1 MKRCGW
7 VKENN
12 PLYVRYHDNE
22 WGKPLHD
29 DQKLFEL
36 LCLETYQS
44 GLSWETILSKR
55 QGFREAFHNYD
66 AVAISKM
73 TDKELDSLLGNP
85 AIVRNKM
92 KIYATRS
99 NAQAFLNIQSE
110 FESFD
115 AYLWSFVSYKTIEN
129 QIVDYKE
136 APTKT
141 PLSEKLSKDLK
152 KRGFK
157 FVGPVCVYSFLQA
170 AGMVNDH
177 EESCSFR

>member
-55 QGFREAFHNYD
+55 QGFREAFYNYD

-73 TDKELDSLLGNP
+73 TDKELDSLLDNP

-99 NAQAFLNIQSE
+99 NARAFLNIQSE

>member
-55 QGFREAFHNYD
+55 QGFREAFYNYD

-73 TDKELDSLLGNP
+73 TDKELDSLLDNP

-99 NAQAFLNIQSE
+99 NARAFLNIQSE

-157 FVGPVCVYSFLQA
+157 FVGLVCVYSFLQA

>member
-7 VKENN
+7 VKGNN

-55 QGFREAFHNYD
+55 QGFREAFYNYD

-73 TDKELDSLLGNP
+73 TDKELDSLLDNP

-99 NAQAFLNIQSE
+99 NARAFLNIQSE